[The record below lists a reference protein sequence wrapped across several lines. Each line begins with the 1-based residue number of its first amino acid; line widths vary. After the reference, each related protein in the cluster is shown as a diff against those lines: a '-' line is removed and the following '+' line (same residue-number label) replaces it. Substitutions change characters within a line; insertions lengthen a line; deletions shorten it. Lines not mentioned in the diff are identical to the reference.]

1 MQTTEARPAVKDENP
16 ILRVRAQAA
25 IVRTLAAEMLRGDR
39 GANQAEGLRNQ
50 AIEESARLVSVVE
63 GLSRMRAAAPPAANG
78 EPRQRESSAGARRRP
93 RVLVVE
99 EDDATRAA
107 ITRGLAPEYE
117 VLEQRTVRSTNSYAA
132 IAETRRWIASRL
144 TTAA

>member
-78 EPRQRESSAGARRRP
+78 EPRQRSRPLALDAGLVSSWWRRMTRP
-93 RVLVVE
+93 
-99 EDDATRAA
+99 
-107 ITRGLAPEYE
+107 APPSPE
-117 VLEQRTVRSTNSYAA
+117 
-132 IAETRRWIASRL
+132 ASRPN
-144 TTAA
+144 TRC